1 MEKKTCTEKVC
12 QKCGWCC
19 TNLGI
24 SVDISKEEDENIK
37 RMVFE
42 KAGVI
47 YLRPINKFFLSFT
60 PKKADKLKAIAKKR
74 NLKVDIRPN
83 KLIYDQN
90 TDKVIIYDYY
100 LNHEICPFYNKEK
113 KSCTIYEDRPESCK
127 KFPNIDSSYSKEIAK
142 FVKKNKI
149 EFKDTTYEEAIKKC
163 KSFCKISS

>member
-12 QKCGWCC
+12 QRCGWCC

-42 KAGVI
+42 KSGVI
-47 YLRPINKFFLSFT
+47 YLRPISKFFLSFT
-60 PKKADKLKAIAKKR
+60 PEKADKLNTLAKKL

-113 KSCTIYEDRPESCK
+113 KGCTIYEDRPGSCK
-127 KFPNIDSSYSKEIAK
+127 KFPNIDSEYSKEIAN

-149 EFKDTTYEEAIKKC
+149 EFKDTTYEEALKKC
-163 KSFCKISS
+163 SIKI